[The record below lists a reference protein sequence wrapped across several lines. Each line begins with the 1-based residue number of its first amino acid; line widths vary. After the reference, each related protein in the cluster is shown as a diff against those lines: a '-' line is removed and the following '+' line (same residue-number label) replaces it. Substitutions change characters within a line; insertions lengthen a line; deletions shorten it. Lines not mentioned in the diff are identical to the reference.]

1 MDSDEQAQAYA
12 SADFSDANKIFMSN
26 MLSVISSLHGK
37 AILDVG
43 CGDGEIIIDI
53 RKRFNC
59 KLTAI
64 DGSAAM
70 LKQFLLKSVKNNIQD
85 VCVIN
90 ERIEKHPFKNNSF
103 DIAIC
108 NSLLHH
114 VKNPQLFW
122 EKVIDITKP
131 GGYVFAM
138 DLVRP
143 HSLMSLNNILQ
154 KHGNDNQVLMK
165 DFKNSLMAA
174 YTVNEVEEQISIFKG
189 IKSIINIVSDRHFF
203 VTIHVEK

>member
-1 MDSDEQAQAYA
+1 MDTDEQAQAYA
-12 SADFSDANKIFMSN
+12 SADFSDANKIFLSN
-26 MLSVISSLHGK
+26 MLSVSSSLHGK

-53 RKRFNC
+53 KKRFDCN
-59 KLTAI
+59 LTAI
-64 DGSAAM
+64 DGSASM

-85 VCVIN
+85 VSVIN
-90 ERIEKHPFKNNSF
+90 ERIEKHPFKNNTF
-103 DIAIC
+103 DFVIC

-114 VKNPQLFW
+114 VKDPQLFW
-122 EKVIDITKP
+122 ERVIDITKP
-131 GGYVFAM
+131 GGYVLAM

-143 HSLMSLNNILQ
+143 PNLMSLNNILQ

-174 YTVNEVEEQISIFKG
+174 YTVNEVEKQISIFKG

>member
-12 SADFSDANKIFMSN
+12 SADFSDANKIFLSN
-26 MLSVISSLHGK
+26 MLSVSSSLHGK

-59 KLTAI
+59 ALTAI
-64 DGSAAM
+64 DGSASM

-85 VCVIN
+85 VSVIN
-90 ERIEKHPFKNNSF
+90 ERIEKHPFKNNTF
-103 DIAIC
+103 DFVIC

-114 VKNPQLFW
+114 VKDPQLFW
-122 EKVIDITKP
+122 ERVIDITKP

-143 HSLMSLNNILQ
+143 HNLISLNNILQ

-174 YTVNEVEEQISIFKG
+174 YTVNEVEKQISIFKG

>member
-12 SADFSDANKIFMSN
+12 SADFSDANKIFLSN
-26 MLSVISSLHGK
+26 MLSVSSSLHGK

-53 RKRFNC
+53 KKRFDCN
-59 KLTAI
+59 LTAI
-64 DGSAAM
+64 DGSASM

-85 VCVIN
+85 VSVIN
-90 ERIEKHPFKNNSF
+90 ERIEKHPFKNNTF
-103 DIAIC
+103 DFVIC

-114 VKNPQLFW
+114 VKDPQLFW
-122 EKVIDITKP
+122 ERVIDITKP

-143 HSLMSLNNILQ
+143 HNLMSLNNILQ

-174 YTVNEVEEQISIFKG
+174 YTVNEVEKQISIFKG
-189 IKSIINIVSDRHFF
+189 IK
-203 VTIHVEK
+203 

>member
-12 SADFSDANKIFMSN
+12 SADFSDANKIFLSN
-26 MLSVISSLHGK
+26 MLSVSSSLHGK

-53 RKRFNC
+53 KKRFDCN
-59 KLTAI
+59 LTAI
-64 DGSAAM
+64 DGSASM

-85 VCVIN
+85 VSVIN
-90 ERIEKHPFKNNSF
+90 ERIEKHPFKNNTF
-103 DIAIC
+103 DFVIC

-114 VKNPQLFW
+114 VKDPQLFW
-122 EKVIDITKP
+122 ERVIDITKP
-131 GGYVFAM
+131 GGYVLAM

-143 HSLMSLNNILQ
+143 PNLMSLNNILQ

-174 YTVNEVEEQISIFKG
+174 YTVNEVEKQISIFKG

>member
-1 MDSDEQAQAYA
+1 MDTDEQAQAYA
-12 SADFSDANKIFMSN
+12 SADFSDANKIFLSN
-26 MLSVISSLHGK
+26 MLSVSSSLHGK

-53 RKRFNC
+53 RKKFDCN
-59 KLTAI
+59 LTAI
-64 DGSAAM
+64 DGSASM

-85 VCVIN
+85 VSVIN
-90 ERIEKHPFKNNSF
+90 ERIEKHPFKNNTF
-103 DIAIC
+103 DFVIC

-114 VKNPQLFW
+114 VKDPQLFW
-122 EKVIDITKP
+122 ERVIDITKP
-131 GGYVFAM
+131 GGYVLAM

-143 HSLMSLNNILQ
+143 PNLMSLNNILQ

-165 DFKNSLMAA
+165 DFKNSLKAA
-174 YTVNEVEEQISIFKG
+174 YTVNEVEKQISIFKG

>member
-12 SADFSDANKIFMSN
+12 SADFSDANKIFLSN

-53 RKRFNC
+53 KKRFDCN
-59 KLTAI
+59 LTAI
-64 DGSAAM
+64 DGSASM

-85 VCVIN
+85 VSVIN
-90 ERIEKHPFKNNSF
+90 ERIEKHPFKNNTF
-103 DIAIC
+103 DFVIC

-114 VKNPQLFW
+114 VKDPQLFW
-122 EKVIDITKP
+122 ERVIDITKP

-143 HSLMSLNNILQ
+143 HSLESLNKILQ
-154 KHGNDNQVLMK
+154 KHGNDNQVLMN

-174 YTVNEVEEQISIFKG
+174 YTVNEVEKQISIFKG

>member
-59 KLTAI
+59 ALTAI
-64 DGSAAM
+64 DGSASM

-103 DIAIC
+103 DFVIC

-114 VKNPQLFW
+114 VENPQLFW

-174 YTVNEVEEQISIFKG
+174 YTVNEVEKQISIFKG

>member
-53 RKRFNC
+53 KKRFDCN
-59 KLTAI
+59 LTAI
-64 DGSAAM
+64 DGSASM

-85 VCVIN
+85 VSVIN
-90 ERIEKHPFKNNSF
+90 ERIEKYPFKKNTF
-103 DIAIC
+103 DFVIC

-122 EKVIDITKP
+122 ERVIDITKP
-131 GGYVFAM
+131 GGCVFAM

-143 HSLMSLNNILQ
+143 HSLESLNKILQ
-154 KHGNDNQVLMK
+154 KHGNDNQVLMN

-174 YTVNEVEEQISIFKG
+174 YTVNEVEKQISIFKG

>member
-12 SADFSDANKIFMSN
+12 NADFSDANKIFLSN
-26 MLSVISSLHGK
+26 MLSVTSSLDGK

-43 CGDGEIIIDI
+43 CGDGEIIINI
-53 RKRFNC
+53 RKRFGCN
-59 KLTAI
+59 LTAI
-64 DGSAAM
+64 DGSASM

-85 VCVIN
+85 VFVIN

-103 DIAIC
+103 DFVIC

-114 VKNPQLFW
+114 LKDPQLFW
-122 EKVIDITKP
+122 KKVIDITKP